1 MESRIQIVGITLATF
16 VEERLGLL
24 ALSCLSKVK
33 TLKIVLC
40 MGCAQTMTAH
50 RYLHIPAH
58 SCMLTHIHLQAFA
71 QDTCSNIC
79 VHT

>member
-16 VEERLGLL
+16 VEKQQELL

-40 MGCAQTMTAH
+40 MGCAK
-50 RYLHIPAH
+50 P
-58 SCMLTHIHLQAFA
+58 
-71 QDTCSNIC
+71 
-79 VHT
+79 